1 LAYSLK
7 ESVVKPPDSSSLT
20 TPYIFPIVKIAHH
33 FHGANMKTINKS
45 SGFTLIE
52 LVVVITILGI
62 LAAIALPRFADLQ
75 ADARI
80 AKMNGALASV
90 KAGAVLAHS
99 LQLTQNLATN
109 ATVTMEGQAIRMVN
123 GYPISTDIALAA
135 GIVLPDYVVRSNATT
150 ATVTPDTTH
159 AACTVTYVEAVA
171 GNPPT
176 YSNAG
181 ATRANC

>member
-1 LAYSLK
+1 
-7 ESVVKPPDSSSLT
+7 
-20 TPYIFPIVKIAHH
+20 
-33 FHGANMKTINKS
+33 MKNRN

-90 KAGAVLAHS
+90 KAAAVLAHS
-99 LQLTQNLATN
+99 LQLTQNLAAN
-109 ATVTMEGQAIRMVN
+109 ANVTMEGTALAMAN
-123 GYPISTDIALAA
+123 GYPTANYIVAAA
-135 GIVLPDYVVRSNATT
+135 GIVAPDYLVSVSGTT
-150 ATVTPDTTH
+150 ATITPDGAH
-159 AACTVTYVEAVA
+159 AACSVTYVEATTA
-171 GNPPT
+171 NSSPT

-181 ATRANC
+181 LNTRENCR

>member
-1 LAYSLK
+1 
-7 ESVVKPPDSSSLT
+7 
-20 TPYIFPIVKIAHH
+20 
-33 FHGANMKTINKS
+33 MKNRNK
-45 SGFTLIE
+45 GFTLIE

-62 LAAIALPRFADLQ
+62 LAAIALPRFSDLQ

-109 ATVTMEGQAIRMVN
+109 ASVTMEGQAIRMVN

-135 GIVLPDYVVRSNATT
+135 GITPNTANPPTDYVVRTNATT
-150 ATVTPDTTH
+150 ATITPDATH
-159 AACTVTYVEAVA
+159 AVCTVTYVEAAV

-176 YSNAG
+176 YSNAAL
-181 ATRANC
+181 ATRANCQ

>member
-1 LAYSLK
+1 
-7 ESVVKPPDSSSLT
+7 
-20 TPYIFPIVKIAHH
+20 
-33 FHGANMKTINKS
+33 MKTINKS

-99 LQLTQNLATN
+99 VQLTQNLGANT
-109 ATVTMEGQAIRMVN
+109 TVAMEGANVAMAN
-123 GYPISTDIALAA
+123 GYPTAAAIATAA
-135 GIVLPDYVVRSNATT
+135 GITAPDYVVATT
-150 ATVTPDTTH
+150 ATTATITPDATH
-159 AACTVTYVEAVA
+159 ANCTITYVQVAVA

-181 ATRANC
+181 LATRANCQ

>member
-1 LAYSLK
+1 
-7 ESVVKPPDSSSLT
+7 
-20 TPYIFPIVKIAHH
+20 
-33 FHGANMKTINKS
+33 MKNRN

-99 LQLTQNLATN
+99 LQLTQGLTAN
-109 ATVTMEGQAIRMVN
+109 APVTMEGAPIQMRN
-123 GYPISTDIALAA
+123 GYPIAAQIVLAA
-135 GIVLPDYVVRSNATT
+135 GIVAPDYLVSTTNNNALTQTIRS
-150 ATVTPDTTH
+150 DSTH
-159 AACTVTYVEAVA
+159 VSCSIIYTEPVAA

-176 YSNAG
+176 YSNANL
-181 ATRANC
+181 TRANCQ